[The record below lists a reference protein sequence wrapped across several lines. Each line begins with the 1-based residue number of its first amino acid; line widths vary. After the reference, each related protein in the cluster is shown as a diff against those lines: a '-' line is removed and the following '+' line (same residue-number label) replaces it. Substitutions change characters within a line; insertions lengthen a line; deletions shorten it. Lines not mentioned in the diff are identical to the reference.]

1 MCSVSK
7 KAGKIY
13 FALAILYKNNKN
25 VTFLAFFSLVY
36 TVLQFLISAGSLF
49 SCIILFEVALRS
61 TRRGRL
67 SEARF
72 KNFFARQR
80 LAALWLCVEFIRKNA
95 EYGRVVGEN
104 EVQS

>member
-13 FALAILYKNNKN
+13 FVLAILNKNNKN
-25 VTFLAFFSLVY
+25 VTFLPFFSLVY
-36 TVLQFLISAGSLF
+36 TVLQFLVSAGSLF

-104 EVQS
+104 VVQS

>member
-1 MCSVSK
+1 M
-7 KAGKIY
+7 
-13 FALAILYKNNKN
+13 
-25 VTFLAFFSLVY
+25 
-36 TVLQFLISAGSLF
+36 
-49 SCIILFEVALRS
+49 LFEVALRS

-104 EVQS
+104 VVQS

>member
-13 FALAILYKNNKN
+13 FVLAILNKNNKN
-25 VTFLAFFSLVY
+25 VTFLPFFSLVY
-36 TVLQFLISAGSLF
+36 TVLQFLVSARSLF
-49 SCIILFEVALRS
+49 SCIMLFEVALRS

-72 KNFFARQR
+72 KNFFAR
-80 LAALWLCVEFIRKNA
+80 
-95 EYGRVVGEN
+95 
-104 EVQS
+104 SD

>member
-1 MCSVSK
+1 M
-7 KAGKIY
+7 
-13 FALAILYKNNKN
+13 
-25 VTFLAFFSLVY
+25 
-36 TVLQFLISAGSLF
+36 LQFLVSAGSLF
-49 SCIILFEVALRS
+49 SCFMLFEVALRS

-80 LAALWLCVEFIRKNA
+80 LAALWFCVEFTRKNA

-104 EVQS
+104 VVQS